1 MCGSLKYAP
10 SLGTGDCDWA
20 FCVLR
25 FGVVPYFH
33 FRFKVRLYRIVL
45 RVLVRFKL
53 RKK

>member
-33 FRFKVRLYRIVL
+33 FRFKVPYRASCIGS
-45 RVLVRFKL
+45 F
-53 RKK
+53 